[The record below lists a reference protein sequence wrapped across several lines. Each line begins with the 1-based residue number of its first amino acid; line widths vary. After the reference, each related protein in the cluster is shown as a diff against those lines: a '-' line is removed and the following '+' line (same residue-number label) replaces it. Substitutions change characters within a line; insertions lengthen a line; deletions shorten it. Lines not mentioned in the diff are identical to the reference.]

1 MDKYLFGEGGLVDQN
16 VPKLNPRIVKGLAT
30 EEMKHVEQYID
41 RVFRIATAELAP
53 ELVYKRLVPC
63 TPREEYHEITRR
75 QNKRNTIEH
84 ARSDMYMVKIMME
97 LNGEPLPP
105 RCLSL
110 PFVRPGGLITIR
122 GSEFSISPVMA
133 DKAISVGHNYIFI
146 PMGWDR
152 LNFYRVPQYFY
163 ANESQEVIDV
173 VWSKIHHY
181 KLKARRTNSKMDVR
195 ANTVLPHYLFA
206 KYGLT
211 RAFSEMVN
219 AQVVVGS
226 SQEITAEKYP
236 PDDWVICR
244 STMFKPRSV
253 KDKAYVGPDIRLAV
267 PRDKWYHTVGGQQVA
282 RQGIASLVAGFFY
295 VADHFPDRVTADE
308 VDEPRLWRIL
318 LGYMIFGPGHSEGKL
333 AEDINVHMG
342 SLDNYIETQT
352 RKRLEDVGVYVEDIY
367 QLFMHLIERFDHYI
381 TQSTANLSSSYGKR
395 LTTLNYAL
403 SDVTWA
409 IHRFM
414 FAITSVRKRK
424 TLTKEEV
431 DKALNKTLKTQT
443 AYRMN
448 KQHGEVNPVS
458 VPGDNLFFRITSHVV
473 LQESSSGGRVKT
485 RSSTDD
491 PSKVLHVSV
500 AEAGSYNTM
509 GKAEPTGR
517 AKLNPCTTLSADNE
531 IEENPDLIDI
541 TRPTQAMIQRDA

>member
-1 MDKYLFGEGGLVDQN
+1 MDKFLFGQGGLVDRS

-30 EEMKHVEQYID
+30 EEMRQVEKYID
-41 RVFRIATAELAP
+41 RVWRIATAELSP
-53 ELVYKRLVPC
+53 ELVYKGMVPC
-63 TPREEYHEITRR
+63 TPREEYNELTKRAA
-75 QNKRNTIEH
+75 KRNTIEH
-84 ARSDMYMVKIMME
+84 ARSDMYMVKVMLE
-97 LNGEPLPP
+97 LNGQPLPP
-105 RCLSL
+105 RMLSL

-152 LNFYRVPQYFY
+152 LNFYRIPHYFY
-163 ANESQEVIDV
+163 ANEAQEGIDV

-211 RAFSEMVN
+211 RAFSEMVDV
-219 AQVVVGS
+219 ALVVGS
-226 SQEITAEKYP
+226 SQEITPERY
-236 PDDWVICR
+236 PDDEWVICR
-244 STMFKPRSV
+244 STMFKPRTV
-253 KDKAYVGPDIRLAV
+253 KDNNYVGPDIRLAI
-267 PRDKWYHTVGGQQVA
+267 PKDKWSPGV
-282 RQGIASLVAGFFY
+282 ASLVAGFFY
-295 VADHFPDRVTADE
+295 VADHFPDRVTPDE

-352 RKRLEDVGVYVEDIY
+352 RKRLEDVGVFVEDIY

-395 LTTLNYAL
+395 LMTLPYAL

-414 FAITSVRKRK
+414 FAITSIRKRK
-424 TLTKEEV
+424 TLTPEEV
-431 DKALNKTLKTQT
+431 EKALNKTLKTQT
-443 AYRMN
+443 AYKMN

-458 VPGDNLFFRITSHVV
+458 VPGDNLYFKVTSHVV
-473 LQESSSGGRVKT
+473 LQESSSGVRVKT

-491 PSKVLHVSV
+491 PNKVLHVSV

-509 GKAEPTGR
+509 SKSEPTGR
-517 AKLNPCTTLSADNE
+517 AKLNPCTMLSADNE
-531 IEENPDLIDI
+531 IIENPELMAI
-541 TRPTQAMIQRDA
+541 TRATQAMIQRDS